1 MQFDDSFVVI
11 FFFSLVKIYQI
22 LNFEQQLQQQCI
34 TQCMKTSYIDDGASE
49 ATTKNISAVNSQ
61 ERMKVRWVDLVIHL
75 SFNQT
80 IITL

>member
-1 MQFDDSFVVI
+1 
-11 FFFSLVKIYQI
+11 
-22 LNFEQQLQQQCI
+22 
-34 TQCMKTSYIDDGASE
+34 MKTSYIDDE